1 MAARTVKTPAEVLE
15 AITPVVTVAP
25 EPVVTAEPPVT
36 EVQPEVKAPEVPVAE
51 PPPETKTE
59 VAEPGKPFVRFQFN
73 AINKITFPDNSE
85 YLAMPGFHNIEDMAL
100 ADKLTKYINRPGAK
114 TALFRLTPL

>member
-15 AITPVVTVAP
+15 SITPAPVAPP
-25 EPVVTAEPPVT
+25 EPVVAETPPA
-36 EVQPEVKAPEVPVAE
+36 EVQPEPEPPIVTPVPVVA
-51 PPPETKTE
+51 E
-59 VAEPGKPFVRFQFN
+59 VAEAGKPFVRFQFN
-73 AINKITFPDNSE
+73 AIAKITFPDNSE